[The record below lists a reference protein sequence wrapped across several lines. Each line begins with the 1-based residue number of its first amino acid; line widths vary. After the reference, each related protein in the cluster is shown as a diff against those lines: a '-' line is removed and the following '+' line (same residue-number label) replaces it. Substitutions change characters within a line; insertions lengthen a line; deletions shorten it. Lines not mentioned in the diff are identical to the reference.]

1 MISNSCVTLFRYSP
15 ERSAYVKVGTY
26 PAWVHRRA
34 KLKSEGGGA
43 MSRDAFDVRID
54 AAKLGEACVGDMVC
68 FGTVNEFDVA
78 ACRRVD
84 AVSDNRFGSAAHWRL
99 RAEFDYS

>member
-15 ERSAYVKVGTY
+15 SGGGYVRLGTY

-34 KLKSEGGGA
+34 KLKSESGGA
-43 MSRDAFDVRID
+43 MSRDGFDIRID
-54 AAKLGEACVGDMVC
+54 AARLGEACVGDMVY
-68 FGTVNEFDVA
+68 FGTANEFDA
-78 ACRRVD
+78 AVCRRVD
-84 AVSDNRFGSAAHWRL
+84 AVSDNRFGSAAHWHL